1 MRSSSSLV
9 LLRSSDSINVEY
21 GMVYTWGRRGNRKGR
36 GRGREGREETKKEVE
51 GMRGGGGANRSNEL
65 YH

>member
-1 MRSSSSLV
+1 MG
-9 LLRSSDSINVEY
+9 EE
-21 GMVYTWGRRGNRKGR
+21 GEQEGEGEGE